1 MAYLKDIS
9 ASLGLSVSTVSRALR
24 GYPDISEETREK
36 VLHTAEELD
45 YGYKRRGPMS
55 RAAQN
60 TGAVGVLAPGIEKLL
75 GNGYYREMLCAM
87 TAEAALHN
95 RDLVVMGSESTESGM
110 SWIGR
115 VVSRN
120 VSGVCLLAG
129 REELYRGEFADLIE
143 SGIPLVSIEHEVAGH
158 MTVYSSHR
166 ENIRLLLAYLKD
178 KGYRR
183 VVHIGATGPESERLA
198 VLFAQEAEK
207 LNMTCLEAS
216 EGERGPGM
224 ITSVKKQP
232 EEIGRIAVRKLI
244 YIAEHPEADCG
255 ERIFV
260 PGEICEGTA
269 AGQAEVGLAVEIP
282 LEIIT

>member
-1 MAYLKDIS
+1 MPEKKSWRPFIIYLLIVIIGS
-9 ASLGLSVSTVSRALR
+9 ALAGYAEYRIRLFEAGVFRKEAEQQADSGRSYGGTKETIAGGESESV
-24 GYPDISEETREK
+24 
-36 VLHTAEELD
+36 TAE
-45 YGYKRRGPMS
+45 
-55 RAAQN
+55 
-60 TGAVGVLAPGIEKLL
+60 T
-75 GNGYYREMLCAM
+75 
-87 TAEAALHN
+87 
-95 RDLVVMGSESTESGM
+95 ESTESGM

>member
-9 ASLGLSVSTVSRALR
+9 AILGLSVSTVSRAMR

-36 VLHTAEELD
+36 VLRAAEELD
-45 YGYKRRGPMS
+45 YGYKRRGTMT

-60 TGAVGVLAPGIEKLL
+60 AGAVGVLAPGIGKLL
-75 GNGYYREMLCAM
+75 EYGYYREMLCAM
-87 TAEAALHN
+87 TAEAVLYG
-95 RDLVVMGSESTESGM
+95 RDLVVMGSESPERGM

-115 VVSRN
+115 AVLRKVI
-120 VSGVCLLAG
+120 GVCLLAG

-158 MTVYSSHR
+158 LTVYSSHR
-166 ENIRLLLAYLKD
+166 EDIRLLLNHVKD
-178 KGYRR
+178 KGHRR
-183 VVHIGATGPESERLA
+183 VVHIGATGPESERIA
-198 VLFAQEAEK
+198 ITFAQEAKK
-207 LNMTCLEAS
+207 LDMTCLEAS
-216 EGERGPGM
+216 EGDRVSGNVM
-224 ITSVKKQP
+224 SVKKRP
-232 EEIGRIAVRKLI
+232 EEIGRTAVRKLI

-260 PGEICEGTA
+260 PGEICEGA
-269 AGQAEVGLAVEIP
+269 AVRAEEGLAVEYP